1 MIQEDWCMAVT
12 EEQLKALREKARR
25 VRIDILKMLTE
36 CGSGHTGGSLSAT
49 DIVTALYFYK
59 MKYDPKRPDWKERD
73 NFILSKGHAAPV
85 LYTALSHAGFI
96 EHAELCTLR
105 KLGSRLQGHPD
116 SKCMPGVEISTGS
129 LGQGLSVA
137 NGLALAH
144 KLDKSRSRVYAL
156 LGDGELQEGQIWE
169 AAMTAAHY
177 KLDNIC
183 ALVDNN
189 GLQIDGPVE
198 KVMGVEPITDKWR
211 AFGWEV
217 FDIDGHDMAA
227 ITAALD
233 KAETVKGKPTVIVC
247 RTVKGK
253 GSKVFEGKVEFH
265 GTTPSKEE
273 LEIAMKELSEETV
286 CK

>member
-1 MIQEDWCMAVT
+1 MAVSDDKIR
-12 EEQLKALREKARR
+12 ELKDRARR
-25 VRIDILKMLTE
+25 MRIDILKMLHG
-36 CGSGHTGGSLSAT
+36 CGSGHTGGSLSST
-49 DIVTALYFYK
+49 DIMAALYFSK
-59 MKYDPKRPDWKERD
+59 MKYDPKRPDWEGRD
-73 NFILSKGHAAPV
+73 HFILSKGHAAPV
-85 LYTALSHAGFI
+85 LYTTLAHAGFF
-96 EHAELCTLR
+96 ETAELCTLR

-116 SKCMPGVEISTGS
+116 SKYLPGVEISTGS

-137 NGLALAH
+137 CGIALARR
-144 KLDKSRSRVYAL
+144 LDKAPNRVYAL

-177 KLDNIC
+177 KLDNLC
-183 ALVDNN
+183 ALIDNN
-189 GLQIDGPVE
+189 GLQIDGPVA

-217 FDIDGHDMAA
+217 MDIDGHDMAQ
-227 ITAALD
+227 ILSALD
-233 KAETVKGKPTVIVC
+233 RAETVKGKPTAIVC

-253 GSKVFEGKVEFH
+253 GSTCFEGKVEFH

-273 LEIAMKELSEETV
+273 LAIALKELDEAV

>member
-1 MIQEDWCMAVT
+1 MAVT
-12 EEQLKALREKARR
+12 EEQLNTLREKARR

-49 DIVTALYFYK
+49 DIVTALFFYK
-59 MKYDPKRPDWKERD
+59 MKYNPKRPDWKERD

-85 LYTALSHAGFI
+85 LYTALAHAGFI

-144 KLDKSRSRVYAL
+144 RLDKSASRVYAL

-198 KVMGVEPITDKWR
+198 KVMGVEPIMDKWR

-217 FDIDGHDMAA
+217 FDIDGHDMSA

-233 KAETVKGKPTVIVC
+233 KAETVKGKPTMIVC

-273 LEIAMKELSEETV
+273 LAIAMKELSEETA

>member
-1 MIQEDWCMAVT
+1 MTVT
-12 EEQLKALREKARR
+12 EDQVKMLKEKARGI
-25 VRIDILKMLTE
+25 RIDILKMLTE
-36 CGSGHTGGSLSAT
+36 CGSGHTGGSLSSA

-59 MKYDPKRPDWKERD
+59 MKYDAKKPDWKGRD
-73 NFILSKGHAAPV
+73 HFILSKGHAAPL
-85 LYTALSHAGFI
+85 LYTVLAHAGFF
-96 EHAELCTLR
+96 ERAELCTLR

-116 SKCMPGVEISTGS
+116 SKYLPGVEISTGS

-137 NGLALAH
+137 NGIALAY
-144 KLDKSRSRVYAL
+144 KLDRTPNRVYAL
-156 LGDGELQEGQIWE
+156 LGDGELQEGQVWE

-177 KLDNIC
+177 KLDNLC

-189 GLQIDGPVE
+189 GLQIDGPVA

-217 FDIDGHDMAA
+217 LDIDGHDMAK
-227 ITAALD
+227 IVTALD
-233 KAETVKGKPTVIVC
+233 KAEMVKGKPTMIVC

-273 LEIAMKELSEETV
+273 LDIAMKELSEETV